1 MSFCPYWSIV
11 ILFSLTLFESM
22 LFFIKRERRRSKKK
36 SILNFIYI
44 RSKPFKLYCLKS
56 INIQCFISSFYLL
69 RHILVYGYQFIH
81 DIIFPLYALYVYCP
95 TVHLTHI
102 HLKTII
108 PVEFTRTAN
117 SEDRFAENFSQRNC
131 ANWIRR

>member
-22 LFFIKRERRRSKKK
+22 LFFIKRERRRSRKKH
-36 SILNFIYI
+36 FE
-44 RSKPFKLYCLKS
+44 FHLYLLQTLLKS
-56 INIQCFISSFYLL
+56 INKHCFISSFYLL

>member
-22 LFFIKRERRRSKKK
+22 LFFIKRERRRSRKTH
-36 SILNFIYI
+36 FE
-44 RSKPFKLYCLKS
+44 FHLYLLQTLLKS
-56 INIQCFISSFYLL
+56 INKQCFISSFYLL